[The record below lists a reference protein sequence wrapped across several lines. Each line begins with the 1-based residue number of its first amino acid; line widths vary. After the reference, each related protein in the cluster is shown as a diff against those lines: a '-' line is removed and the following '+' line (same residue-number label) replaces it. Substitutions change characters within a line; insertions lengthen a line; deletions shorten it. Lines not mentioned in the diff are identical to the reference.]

1 MTPTSVVG
9 GGGEGGRGSGEG
21 GRGGGALSGGE
32 AGSGGQGGSGG
43 EAGGGGEGGSG
54 AAPCDALP
62 SLAHRYTFDGVGTVV
77 ADTVGGADGEIFGG
91 ASLDGGGGLTLDGED
106 DYVDLP
112 AGLLS
117 GLRDVTV
124 MVWVARNGGGAY
136 LRVVDFG
143 VGSTGENPVEGDSSV
158 GRSYLVITPS
168 TGFDPPGIAA
178 FASDS
183 GAAGQVQVTT
193 APTLDDAEIHQ
204 LAAVFDGAAGTL
216 SLYLDGA
223 LLGSTPVGF
232 PLSAIKDANNW
243 LGRSQF
249 DQDPYFGGRYD
260 ELRLY
265 RGALA
270 GCAIEAAWR
279 AGPELP

>member
-9 GGGEGGRGSGEG
+9 GGGEGGRGG
-21 GRGGGALSGGE
+21 GALGGGGALSGGE
-32 AGSGGQGGSGG
+32 AGSGGEGGSGG
-43 EAGGGGEGGSG
+43 DGGSG
-54 AAPCDALP
+54 AAPCDVLP
-62 SLAHRYTFDGVGTVV
+62 SPAHQYSFDGVGAVI
-77 ADTVGGADGEIFGG
+77 ADTIGGADGEIFGG
-91 ASLDGGGGLTLDGED
+91 ASLDGGGALTLDGED

-112 AGLLS
+112 AGLLA

-124 MVWVARNGGGAY
+124 IVWVARNGGGAY

-143 VGSTGENPVEGDSSV
+143 IGSTGENPVEGDASV

-178 FASDS
+178 LASDS

-193 APTLDDAEIHQ
+193 EPTLDDAEIHMI
-204 LAAVFDGAAGTL
+204 AVVFDGAAATL
-216 SLYLDGA
+216 ALYLDGA

-232 PLSAIKDANNW
+232 PLSAIQDANNW
-243 LGRSQF
+243 LGRSHF

-265 RGALA
+265 HEALA

-279 AGPELP
+279 AGPDRP